1 MNSILSVTGPWVTCG
16 VVAETPMLHREEL
29 RSPFHLDD
37 LSEYDCLFS
46 LLSRHTAIILFL
58 TASNAEFSSRL
69 LDSVLQDYAFRAF
82 VRPRTGIPYDGNV
95 PFNYTGIKVSAL
107 RLRSGS
113 MRRRGVSR
121 YKEFQIPIGVLEQPY
136 VERLILVYHNLANWS
151 DLYYP
156 LPGHIHLTPVLGILT
171 YDASNLSATNLPELD
186 IRASKNPILV
196 NFSSVVRPVPM
207 GLSPKCV
214 CFNLDGAVEFD
225 NILNGNVC
233 KTTKQGHFSIVVEF
247 TTAAEPEPEPEPE
260 PASGG
265 GTNGHKSGGR
275 KNWVIFG
282 SVVGGFVALV
292 FLVLLIACLNKYDKK
307 KKIDRMEEAAD
318 RGVPLLMTKIG
329 NTKAPI
335 ASETRT
341 RPSLENEY
349 LP

>member
-1 MNSILSVTGPWVTCG
+1 MFL
-16 VVAETPMLHREEL
+16 VAFLH
-29 RSPFHLDD
+29 
-37 LSEYDCLFS
+37 
-46 LLSRHTAIILFL
+46 IILL
-58 TASNAEFSSRL
+58 LPVLINAQSRNAEFSARL

-82 VRPRTGIPYDGNV
+82 VRPRTGIPYDGSV
-95 PFNYTGIKVSAL
+95 PSNFTGIKVAAL

-121 YKEFQIPIGVLEQPY
+121 YKEFHIPIGVLEQPY
-136 VERLILVYHNLANWS
+136 VERLVLVYHNLANWS
-151 DLYYP
+151 NLYYP
-156 LPGHIHLTPVLGILT
+156 LPGYTHLTPVLGILT
-171 YDASNLSATNLPELD
+171 YDASNLSAKNLPELD
-186 IRASKNPILV
+186 IRASEKPILV
-196 NFSSVVRPVPM
+196 NFSNVKPVPI

-214 CFNLDGAVEFD
+214 YFHLDGAVEFD

-247 TTAAEPEPEPEPE
+247 TTTPEPE

-265 GTNGHKSGGR
+265 GGSGTDGHHKSGR

-292 FLVLLIACLNKYDKK
+292 FFVFLIACLNKYDKQ
-307 KKIDRMEEAAD
+307 KKIDRMEEAAE
-318 RGVPLLMTKIG
+318 RGEPLLMTRVG
-329 NTKAPI
+329 YTKAPV